1 MYRTLIQRIASLTIG
16 LALLIGNYMPAQAA
30 GSIYYVSTTGSDTNP
45 GTSSAPFRTFTKA
58 ISLLMPGDQVL
69 AFGGTYMEQ
78 INITKSG
85 TATDPIVF
93 KPVPGQEVIID
104 GEMVR
109 SKGIYVTGSYVTLEN
124 FDVRRGLGICVDL
137 KSDFSTVRNFKI
149 HDCQRTGMLIRGR
162 NILVENSTFYD
173 NVLENKDGIN
183 TTGGWDQALHV
194 DIGGENVT
202 LSKNIVYNN
211 WGEGIGVSEGKYVN
225 IYDNLVHD
233 NYSVNIYIDNSMDI
247 DVRNNFAYS
256 TDPRYF
262 RNGLPANCISMA
274 EEYVSGWGAQLARIK
289 IVNNIAAFCKRGIGY
304 TYAEVADGGLDTVLI
319 AFNTIWGSTDAGIFI
334 LNQTTK
340 TRNSVIANNIVQQPG
355 GNVAEIQPSA
365 GIYVHHNFWVSP
377 VDSLTNASGPGDLTG
392 DVKLAGS
399 PGITP
404 ESYLLSSSSPA
415 IGAAAPLD
423 VQTDYAGN
431 VRGPSYDM
439 GALQY
444 TNRVASGVTA
454 VATATVAGITPAAT
468 FTAVPTQT
476 PVSTSTPVPATFTRV
491 PTQTL
496 ASTSTPVPATVA
508 SQQTFDD
515 NNSAFVY
522 SSGWQNKTASQAYGR
537 SYKETTQN
545 GSTIIFPFTGQSFS
559 VLYKGG
565 VTFAKFDVY
574 LDGVLVTTLNEKLST
589 TTYQKRW
596 DYPGSLPAGS
606 HTLKL
611 VFKVVSSTIYRGSLD
626 AVIVR

>member
-1 MYRTLIQRIASLTIG
+1 MYRTLIQRIASLTLG

-30 GSIYYVSTTGSDTNP
+30 GNIYYVSPTGSDTNP
-45 GTSSAPFRTFTKA
+45 GTSSAPFKTFTKA

-69 AFGGTYMEQ
+69 AFGGTYTEQ
-78 INITKSG
+78 IDITKSG
-85 TATDPIVF
+85 TAAEPIVF
-93 KPVPGQEVIID
+93 KPVSGQQVIID

-109 SKGIYVTGSYVTLEN
+109 SKGIYVTGSYITLEN
-124 FDVRRGLGICVDL
+124 FDVRRGLGTCVDL
-137 KSDFSTVRNFKI
+137 KSDFSIVRNFTV
-149 HDCQRTGMLIRGR
+149 HDCQRTGMLIRGK

-173 NVLENKDGIN
+173 NVLVNKDGIN
-183 TTGGWDQALHV
+183 TTGGWDQGLHV
-194 DIGGENVT
+194 DMGGESVT
-202 LSKNIVYNN
+202 LRKNVVYNN
-211 WGEGIGVSEGKYVN
+211 WGEGIGVSEGKSVN
-225 IYDNLVHD
+225 IFDNLVHD

-247 DVRNNFAYS
+247 NVENNFAYS
-256 TDPRYF
+256 TNPRYY

-319 AFNTIWGSTDAGIFI
+319 AFNTIWGSTDTGIFI

-355 GNVAEIQPSA
+355 GNVAEIQPTV
-365 GIYVHHNFWVSP
+365 GIDLHHNFWVSP
-377 VDSLTNASGPGDLTG
+377 ANSLTNASGPGDLTG

-404 ESYLLSSSSPA
+404 ESYRLSSSSPA
-415 IGAAAPLD
+415 IGAAAPLN

-431 VRGPSYDM
+431 VRGPAYDM

-444 TNRVASGVTA
+444 TTSVAAGVTP
-454 VATATVAGITPAAT
+454 VTTATVSAITPAAT
-468 FTAVPTQT
+468 FTLVPTQT
-476 PVSTSTPVPATFTRV
+476 PAATATPVPV
-491 PTQTL
+491 
-496 ASTSTPVPATVA
+496 TVT

-515 NNSAFVY
+515 NNGAFVY
-522 SSGWQNKTASQAYGR
+522 SAGWQNKSATQAYGR
-537 SYKETTQN
+537 SYKETIQD
-545 GSTIIFPFTGQSFS
+545 GSTITFPFTGQSLS
-559 VLYKGG
+559 ILYKGG

-574 LDGVLVTTLNEKLST
+574 LDGVLVTTLNEKLSS

-596 DYPGSLPAGS
+596 DYPGNLPAGN